1 MQISYLMYFN
11 EFFTKQIPFDEFTRQ
26 IDEYIK
32 TVNPGE
38 LTLFANHII
47 DDSFVEYNPD
57 MVMLAY
63 LYLWLFPN
71 RLTQQC
77 QISGADNMYLS
88 FIKSVIDSYPDDFK
102 QPLKVVK
109 KTFNYQVYERG
120 NIVII
125 FNTTEMDIFVP
136 LPEDIKNSTHYC
148 INCGDEVLFEESA
161 ELYPYGFYLIE
172 K

>member
-1 MQISYLMYFN
+1 MKYNYITIYN
-11 EFFTKQIPFDEFTRQ
+11 DFFTKQIPFTEFQQRM
-26 IDEYIK
+26 DEYIK
-32 TVNPGE
+32 EVNPGE
-38 LTLFANHII
+38 LTLFSNHIT
-47 DDSFVEYNPD
+47 DDSFVEYDPD
-57 MVMLAY
+57 MVMLAN

-88 FIKSVIDSYPDDFK
+88 FIKSVIDSYPEDFK
-102 QPLKVVK
+102 QPLKVIK
-109 KTFNYQVYERG
+109 KTFNYQIYERG

-136 LPEDIKNSTHYC
+136 LPDDIKNNTHYC
-148 INCGDEVLFEESA
+148 INCGDEVEFEESA

>member
-1 MQISYLMYFN
+1 MKINYLMHFN

-26 IDEYIK
+26 IDEYLR

-38 LTLFANHII
+38 LTLFSNHII
-47 DDSFVEYNPD
+47 DDNFLEYDPD

-77 QISGADNMYLS
+77 QLSGADNMFLT
-88 FIKSVIDSYPDDFK
+88 FIKSVKDSYPEDFK
-102 QPLKVVK
+102 QPLKVIK
-109 KTFNYQVYERG
+109 KTFNYQIYERG
-120 NIVII
+120 NIIII
-125 FNTTEMDIFVP
+125 FNTTEIDIKVE
-136 LPEDIKNSTHYC
+136 LPEEIKNSVHYC
-148 INCGDEVLFEESA
+148 INCGDEVEFEEYC

>member
-1 MQISYLMYFN
+1 MKINYLMCFK
-11 EFFTKQIPFDEFTRQ
+11 EFFAKQITFDEFTHQ

-32 TVNPGE
+32 AVNPNE
-38 LTLFANHII
+38 LTLFAGNII
-47 DDSFVEYNPD
+47 NNSFVEYDPD

-77 QISGADNMYLS
+77 QISEDDNMYLS

-102 QPLKVVK
+102 QPLMMIE
-109 KTFNYQVYERG
+109 KTLNYQVYERG

-125 FNTTEMDIFVP
+125 FNTTEMDISVP